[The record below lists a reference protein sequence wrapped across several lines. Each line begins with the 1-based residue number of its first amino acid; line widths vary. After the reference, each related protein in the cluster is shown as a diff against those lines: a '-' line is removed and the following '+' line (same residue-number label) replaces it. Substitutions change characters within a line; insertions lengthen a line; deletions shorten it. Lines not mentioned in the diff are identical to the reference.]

1 MKDMARFKISEKWYL
16 GGILILG
23 AFLRFFNLN
32 WDEGYFQHP
41 DERNILAAASR
52 VKFFS
57 QLNPHFFAYNS
68 FTIYLYKATAYLLS
82 FLSGNTSFL
91 TDWNKLDLIGR
102 YWGASIS
109 FLSLIVLYHLSK
121 KLFRQKRIALIITF
135 LAALSPT
142 TIQTAH
148 YATTENFL
156 IFFILLIT
164 YLSFIYLE
172 KEDFKTLI
180 ILSATLGLALATKLS
195 AITFVIPIIL
205 SLTAAHKNKLVI
217 LFIRILLVLSISITT
232 FFLFSPYTF
241 LDFQDFYTSMLYE
254 GNVVIGKYLVPYT
267 FQFYKTTPYL
277 YQFLNLAWQINPLN
291 LLLFSLGI
299 IWGVKE
305 LFQRKI
311 ITRKTIIV
319 FSWPLVYFA
328 IVGGWYVKFL
338 RYTLPIVPFI
348 LLIAGLVIDKV
359 LSKNKVLFWFILLFN
374 LFWTALFFSFYLHP
388 HPRVQASLWIYKH
401 ILSGST
407 IVNEDWDD
415 HLPFPIPQLPTNH
428 YHLQSLD
435 LYQPDSQTKI
445 NKITQTLSRSDYVV
459 LSSRRVWGSLI
470 HLPNIYPLTSCYY
483 RLLLKNKLGYQLIR
497 KFSSDLHI
505 FGLNFPPNIVE
516 ETAQVY
522 DHPQVMIF
530 RNKGVT
536 PDQFRQKLESCL
548 PNNNPPSSSDK
559 IQPFNKAVKFGQFLA
574 IGIASFSWLLIL
586 LTRN

>member
-16 GGILILG
+16 RGILILG
-23 AFLRFFNLN
+23 LFFRFFNLN

-52 VKFFS
+52 VKFFN

-68 FTIYLYKATAYLLS
+68 FTIYLYKATAYILS
-82 FLSGNTSFL
+82 FLSGDVSFL

-102 YWGASIS
+102 YWGAGIS
-109 FLSLIVLYHLSK
+109 FFSLIVLYHLSK
-121 KLFRQKRIALIITF
+121 KLFRQKKVALIITF

-164 YLSFIYLE
+164 YLSLTYLE
-172 KEDFKTLI
+172 KENLKTLI

-217 LFIRILLVLSISITT
+217 LFTRLFLVFLISTT
-232 FFLFSPYTF
+232 LFFFFSPYTF
-241 LDFQDFYTSMLYE
+241 LDFQDFHRSMLYE
-254 GNVVIGKYLVPYT
+254 GNVVIGKFLVPYT
-267 FQFYKTTPYL
+267 LQFYKTTPYL

-299 IWGVKE
+299 IWGI
-305 LFQRKI
+305 RKLLQKKV
-311 ITRKTIIV
+311 ITRETIIV

-359 LSKNKVLFWFILLFN
+359 FLKNKLVFWFILLFN
-374 LFWTALFFSFYLHP
+374 LFWTALFFSFYLHL

-401 ILSGST
+401 IPSGST

-415 HLPFPIPQLPTNH
+415 HLPFPISHSSTNH
-428 YHLQSLD
+428 YHLQTLD

-445 NKITQTLSRSDYVV
+445 NKITQTLSKSDYLV

-483 RLLLKNKLGYQLIR
+483 RLLLENKLGYQLIK
-497 KFSSDLHI
+497 KFSSDPHF
-505 FGLNFPPNIVE
+505 FGLDFPPKIVE

-530 RNKGVT
+530 KNQGT
-536 PDQFRQKLESCL
+536 TSSQLNQKLEDCL
-548 PNNNPPSSSDK
+548 SRHLPLITK
-559 IQPFNKAVKFGQFLA
+559 KQPFNKAVKFGQFLA
-574 IGIASFSWLLIL
+574 MGIALCSWLLIFFL
-586 LTRN
+586 KD